1 MFKTTTYQQA
11 KECGEISQEILVY
24 PAQKVFID
32 KSGITLLESSGG
44 GDISNDFSSI
54 QCPTQSTPIQPNLDK
69 SASTQPTKK
78 ISHFTD
84 IFGNFHYFFRPYT
97 HTTLEC
103 KVRILP
109 DAYCYTNDEIIWT
122 KSKKSLISH
131 TPLRSHP
138 LDSTHIKGRLTKI
151 FSLYKIAKKWLRFYL
166 DILKCKK
173 KQASVALL
181 TREVG
186 NTYGHFIKELLAGF
200 YQLKMANITP
210 DFYILPLNTPFQ
222 KQMYGLLGIPQERI
236 IPSNPIML
244 VQTEKLIV
252 PTLIA
257 DYEIIEY
264 RHHLHFRSFFLPP
277 FIYQMFDHLL
287 PKHVQANKK
296 IFLTRPKNS
305 NRNIENL
312 DEVENIFKEFG
323 YEITLPDKLTIQK
336 QIQLFS
342 SSTHIASMHGSGL
355 SNLAFSPKNTRIF
368 EIFPQY
374 YHDPAQCYMALAR
387 GCKYSYMVGETHDT
401 SMHPQQEN
409 VYVNPEKLK
418 LALQIFE
425 QE

>member
-1 MFKTTTYQQA
+1 MFKTTTYQQS
-11 KECGEISQEILVY
+11 KECGEISQEILAY

-54 QCPTQSTPIQPNLDK
+54 QCPSTTIQPNLDK

-109 DAYCYTNDEIIWT
+109 NAYCYTNDEIIWT
-122 KSKKSLISH
+122 RSKKSLISH

-138 LDSTHIKGRLTKI
+138 LDSIHIKGSKLTKL
-151 FSLYKIAKKWLRFYL
+151 FSLYKITKKWLKFYF
-166 DILKCKK
+166 DALKPQK
-173 KQASVALL
+173 KQASIALL
-181 TREVG
+181 SRQVG
-186 NTYGHFIKELLAGF
+186 DNYGHFLHEVIAGF
-200 YQLKMANITP
+200 YQLKLINLTP

-222 KQMYGLLGIPQERI
+222 KQMYDLLGIPPKSI
-236 IPSNPIML
+236 IPSCPNMFI
-244 VQTEKLIV
+244 QAKQLII
-252 PTLIA
+252 PTLMA
-257 DYEIIEY
+257 DYEFVEY
-264 RHHLHFRSFFLPP
+264 RKHTHTCTFAQPLFSYFM
-277 FIYQMFDHLL
+277 YDHLL
-287 PKHVQANKK
+287 PQAPQKNKK
-296 IFLTRPKNS
+296 IFLTRPKDS
-305 NRNIENL
+305 NRNIDNL
-312 DEVENIFKEFG
+312 AEIESILQQYG
-323 YEITLPDKLTIQK
+323 YTIVLPDNLSLTEQLE
-336 QIQLFS
+336 LFS
-342 SSTHIASMHGSGL
+342 STTHIISMHGAGL
-355 SNLAFSPKNTRIF
+355 YNVFFSTKDTKVF

-374 YHDPAQCYMALAR
+374 YHNTSTQYIALAR
-387 GCKYSYMVGETHDT
+387 GCKYSYMVGETHDI